1 MLCHFIGPI
10 TVSTPSLGPL
20 FGSFDTAVRPSHCKP
35 IVNKLLTNCQPIVN
49 QLLTN
54 CQPMVN
60 QLSTNYQQIVNQYLI
75 NCKSIVT

>member
-10 TVSTPSLGPL
+10 TVSIPSLGPL
-20 FGSFDTAVRPSHCKP
+20 FGSFDTVRPSHCKP
-35 IVNKLLTNCQPIVN
+35 IVNKLLTNCQPIEN